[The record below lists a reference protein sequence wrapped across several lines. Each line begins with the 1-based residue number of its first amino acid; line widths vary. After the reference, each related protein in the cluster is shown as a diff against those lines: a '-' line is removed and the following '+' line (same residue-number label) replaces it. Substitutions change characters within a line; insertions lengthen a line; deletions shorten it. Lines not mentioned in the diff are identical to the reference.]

1 MKLILTHEVANLGAP
16 GDVVEVKNGY
26 GRNYLVPRGLAIQWT
41 KGAEKQIATIKK
53 AREVRDVRDLGHA
66 EEIKSQ
72 LEAKPVNLQV
82 RAGSGG
88 RLFGAVTVTDIVTAA
103 DQVARRSPRRRTDPP
118 GGHGEPRAQR
128 RTVLSPTGTPAPGCP
143 PGQTDR
149 AAPTGSRR

>member
-26 GRNYLVPRGLAIQWT
+26 GRNYLVPRGLAIRWT

-53 AREVRDVRDLGHA
+53 AREVREVRDLGHA

-82 RAGSGG
+82 SAGSGG
-88 RLFGAVTVTDIVTAA
+88 RLFGAVTVTDIVTA
-103 DQVARRSPRRRTDPP
+103 V
-118 GGHGEPRAQR
+118 
-128 RTVLSPTGTPAPGCP
+128 
-143 PGQTDR
+143 R
-149 AAPTGSRR
+149 AAGGPDIDKRRIEIGQPIKSLGAHHVDVRIHPEVTASLALNVVPS

>member
-88 RLFGAVTVTDIVTAA
+88 RLFGAVTVTDIVTAVRESGGP
-103 DQVARRSPRRRTDPP
+103 DIDKRRI
-118 GGHGEPRAQR
+118 EI
-128 RTVLSPTGTPAPGCP
+128 
-143 PGQTDR
+143 GQPIKSLGAHHVDVRIHPEVT
-149 AAPTGSRR
+149 ASLALNVVPS

>member
-53 AREVRDVRDLGHA
+53 AREVREVRDLGHA

-72 LEAKPVNLQV
+72 LEAMPVNLQV
-82 RAGSGG
+82 SAGSGG
-88 RLFGAVTVTDIVTAA
+88 RLFGAVTVTDIVTAVRDA
-103 DQVARRSPRRRTDPP
+103 GGPDIDKRRI
-118 GGHGEPRAQR
+118 EI
-128 RTVLSPTGTPAPGCP
+128 
-143 PGQTDR
+143 GQPIKSLGAHHVDVRIHPEVT
-149 AAPTGSRR
+149 ASLALNVVPS

>member
-41 KGAEKQIATIKK
+41 KGAEKQIASIKK

-72 LEAKPVNLQV
+72 LEAKPVSLQV

-88 RLFGAVTVTDIVTAA
+88 RLFGSVTVTDIVDAVQDA
-103 DQVARRSPRRRTDPP
+103 GGPDIDKRRIEIGQPIKSLGAHQVSVRIHPEVSATLALNVVPS
-118 GGHGEPRAQR
+118 
-128 RTVLSPTGTPAPGCP
+128 
-143 PGQTDR
+143 
-149 AAPTGSRR
+149 

>member
-26 GRNYLVPRGLAIQWT
+26 GRNFLVPRGLAIHWT
-41 KGAEKQIATIKK
+41 KGADKQISTIKK

-72 LEAKPVNLQV
+72 LEAQPVNLQV

-88 RLFGAVTVTDIVTAA
+88 RLFGSVTVTDIVEAVRTSGGPDIDKRRIEIVQPIKSLGPHEVNVRIHPEVTASLA
-103 DQVARRSPRRRTDPP
+103 LNVVPS
-118 GGHGEPRAQR
+118 
-128 RTVLSPTGTPAPGCP
+128 
-143 PGQTDR
+143 
-149 AAPTGSRR
+149 

>member
-41 KGAEKQIATIKK
+41 KGAEKQITTIKK

-82 RAGSGG
+82 KAGTGG
-88 RLFGAVTVTDIVTAA
+88 RLFGSVTVTDIVAA
-103 DQVARRSPRRRTDPP
+103 VRDAGGPDIDKRRIEIGQPIKSLGSHQVSVRIHP
-118 GGHGEPRAQR
+118 E
-128 RTVLSPTGTPAPGCP
+128 V
-143 PGQTDR
+143 
-149 AAPTGSRR
+149 AATLALNVVAS

>member
-16 GDVVEVKNGY
+16 GDVVDVKNGY
-26 GRNYLVPRGLAIQWT
+26 GRNFLVPRGLAIQWT

-53 AREVRDVRDLGHA
+53 AREVREVRDFGHA

-88 RLFGAVTVTDIVTAA
+88 RLFGAVTVTDIVAAVRASGGPNIDKRRIEIGQPIKSLGAHHVDVRIHPEVTASLA
-103 DQVARRSPRRRTDPP
+103 LNVVPS
-118 GGHGEPRAQR
+118 
-128 RTVLSPTGTPAPGCP
+128 
-143 PGQTDR
+143 
-149 AAPTGSRR
+149 